1 MQRILGTAPIR
12 PRREAL
18 RFAILYSRDARRLAV
33 SNGARVELTLPVAC
47 RYTTDQT
54 VIYMMP
60 SLSPSPVRQRR
71 KQARPQELLDAA
83 LELFVEKGFSATR
96 SEEVAQRAGVSKG
109 TLYLYF
115 PSKEE
120 LFKAVVR
127 NNISALIA
135 EGQQIAD
142 HFDGP
147 SAQLLRL
154 LMQTWWQRVGDTH
167 AGGIFKI
174 IIAEVRNF
182 PELAQFYTDEVI
194 VPAHRLISGTLQR
207 GIDRG
212 EFRAVPV
219 DEATHTLIAPMLF
232 QALHKHSIGACP
244 VLGPDMNPTMLID
257 TQIDLMLH
265 GLQRVPEP
273 AVPRS
278 PRPGACRREALAQ
291 ADAGGCCCWPG
302 WRSASAGC

>member
-1 MQRILGTAPIR
+1 
-12 PRREAL
+12 
-18 RFAILYSRDARRLAV
+18 
-33 SNGARVELTLPVAC
+33 
-47 RYTTDQT
+47 
-54 VIYMMP
+54 MMP
-60 SLSPSPVRQRR
+60 SPSPSPVRRRR
-71 KQARPQELLDAA
+71 KQARPQELLNAA

-96 SEEVAQRAGVSKG
+96 SDEVASRAGVSKG

-127 NNISALIA
+127 TNISALIA

-142 HFDGP
+142 QFEGP

-174 IIAEVRNF
+174 IISEVRNF

-194 VPAHRLISGTLQR
+194 LPAHRLISGTLQR
-207 GIDRG
+207 GIERG

-219 DEATHTLIAPMLF
+219 DEATHTLIAPLLF

-257 TQIDLMLH
+257 TQMDLMLH
-265 GLQRVPEP
+265 GLERVPER
-273 AVPRS
+273 AVPS
-278 PRPGACRREALAQ
+278 MAKARRV
-291 ADAGGCCCWPG
+291 PT
-302 WRSASAGC
+302 